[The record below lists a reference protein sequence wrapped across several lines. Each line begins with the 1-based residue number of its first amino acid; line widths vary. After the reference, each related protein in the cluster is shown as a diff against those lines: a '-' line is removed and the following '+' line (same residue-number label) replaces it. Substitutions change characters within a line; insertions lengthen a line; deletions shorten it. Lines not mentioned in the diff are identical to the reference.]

1 MKDAGYYTAAAGK
14 WHLGEAVRDQFDKI
28 YDVSTAGFV
37 LPTGAEGKKPKM
49 IAKKQPSGCEDW
61 EAALDERPKDRPFFM
76 WLAALDPHRAYEQGA
91 LNPPHKDSE
100 VIVPAHL
107 PDTSDVRK
115 DLRMHYD
122 EIGRLDQY
130 VGKVLGKLE
139 QQGVADDTIVL
150 FISDNGRPFPR
161 DKTTLYDGGI
171 RTPWLIRWP
180 ATIAAG
186 AVTES
191 LVSSVDIAPTFLQLA
206 GSTSDS
212 FESEGVSFAETLTDP
227 TKANRQFAFAEDHCH
242 DYEDQAR
249 AVVNQQ
255 YKLIR
260 NDYEDLAA
268 TPSADAR
275 RALTWQN
282 MLRLESESKLNAAQR
297 ACFIAPR
304 PKWEL
309 FDLQRDP
316 GETQNL
322 ADDLAYQSVRLTMV
336 EALNN
341 WAQNTG
347 DFLPS
352 RRTPDEFER
361 VTGQPDHSVRVRP
374 RKSKYETYR
383 TNGKY

>member
-1 MKDAGYYTAAAGK
+1 
-14 WHLGEAVRDQFDKI
+14 
-28 YDVSTAGFV
+28 
-37 LPTGAEGKKPKM
+37 M

-227 TKANRQFAFAEDHCH
+227 TKANRQFAFAEDHWH

-275 RALTWQN
+275 RAARVN
-282 MLRLESESKLNAAQR
+282 MAEHVAA
-297 ACFIAPR
+297 
-304 PKWEL
+304 
-309 FDLQRDP
+309 
-316 GETQNL
+316 GE
-322 ADDLAYQSVRLTMV
+322 
-336 EALNN
+336 
-341 WAQNTG
+341 
-347 DFLPS
+347 
-352 RRTPDEFER
+352 
-361 VTGQPDHSVRVRP
+361 
-374 RKSKYETYR
+374 RK
-383 TNGKY
+383 